1 MRFLYVTLGVLGGLI
16 GLAFTYFSL
25 ALAMLMGGAAKAS
38 LQQVILAVLVALVVA
53 SLFSFV
59 AGVMNPRKP
68 AARWL
73 LGLSGAVW
81 IICGLLLGG
90 LTLTQAA
97 DSTGVLAALQLAGLM
112 ALPSLLP
119 LAALAVANWKFSP
132 GATAA

>member
-81 IICGLLLGG
+81 IVCGLLLGG
-90 LTLTQAA
+90 LGMTKAA
-97 DSTGVLAALQLAGLM
+97 DSAGVLAALQLAGLM

-132 GATAA
+132 GVTTA